1 MSIIYYTNISISEST
16 EIIDTVSPDDDNT
29 MKGFDTNTTI
39 ATNNPTITNTF
50 TDALIKK
57 SLNSSGMYN
66 VCVCVF

>member
-1 MSIIYYTNISISEST
+1 
-16 EIIDTVSPDDDNT
+16 

-66 VCVCVF
+66 VCVCVLVVKNQ